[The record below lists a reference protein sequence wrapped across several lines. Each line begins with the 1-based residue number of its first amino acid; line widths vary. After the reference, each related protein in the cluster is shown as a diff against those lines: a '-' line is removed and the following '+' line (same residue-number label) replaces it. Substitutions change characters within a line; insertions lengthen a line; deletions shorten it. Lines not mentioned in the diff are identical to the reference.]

1 MEESLII
8 QTENFQLTQIEFFIR
23 LLVATGIGLVIGLER
38 EHTSITEKGEN
49 FAGLRTFVFVV
60 ILGFL
65 TTFVGVILTHWVL
78 VGGLLT
84 TMVVVAVS
92 YWISASKGEIGG
104 TTEFATLLAFLLGST
119 TFMGFIQESLA
130 IMVIMVVLL
139 SLKVELKR
147 IIGQIT
153 QAELYAFIKFV
164 VLALLVFPFLPNE
177 TFGSYAVFNPRE
189 LGWVIVLTSGL
200 GFAGYLLMKF
210 LGSDRGILLTGIL
223 GGLVSSTVVTW
234 VFSKKS
240 KEVPELSRNCAVAI
254 LAAST
259 IMVIR
264 VVVWVFIFNRALL
277 PGLIL
282 PMILIFLVGI
292 GISFFFYKKQQSQPK
307 VRADFPLGEALNLRE
322 AIFFGLLYTGILLLV
337 SYANQEY
344 GAKGIFLSSAIAG
357 LTDIDAITISVSKL
371 AGNTVLL
378 LTAQNAILLATLCNT
393 IVKIGISLWAGSKEL
408 RKYVLIGYGGIF
420 AAGLVGFIILNTQ

>member
-8 QTENFQLTQIEFFIR
+8 QTDNFQLTQVEFFIR

-38 EHTSITEKGEN
+38 EHTSISGKGEN
-49 FAGLRTFVFVV
+49 FAGLRTFVLVV

-65 TTFVGVILTHWVL
+65 ATFVSTILTPWIL

-84 TMVVVAVS
+84 TMVIVAVS
-92 YWISASKGEIGG
+92 YWVSSTKGEIGG

-147 IIGQIT
+147 FVGQIT
-153 QAELYAFIKFV
+153 HAELYAFIKFV
-164 VLALLVFPFLPNE
+164 VLSLLIFPFLPNE
-177 TFGSYAVFNPRE
+177 TFGPYDVFNPRE
-189 LGWVIVLTSGL
+189 LGWVVVLTSGL

-210 LGSDRGILLTGIL
+210 LGSDRGILFTGII

-234 VFSKKS
+234 VFAKKS
-240 KEVPELSRNCAVAI
+240 KEAPALSRNCAVAI

-264 VVVWVFIFNRALL
+264 VIVWVMIFNRALL
-277 PGLIL
+277 PALMI
-282 PMILIFLVGI
+282 PMALVFLAGIGTSIFL
-292 GISFFFYKKQQSQPK
+292 YRQQKSLPK
-307 VRADFPLGEALNLRE
+307 VTTDFPLGEALNLRE
-322 AIFFGLLYTGILLLV
+322 ALFFGFLYTGILFLV
-337 SYANQEY
+337 SYANHQY
-344 GAKGIFLSSAIAG
+344 GAKGIFLSSAIAA

-371 AGNTVLL
+371 AGDTVSLV
-378 LTAQNAILLATLCNT
+378 TAQNAILLATLCNT
-393 IVKIGISLWAGSKEL
+393 IVKIGIALWAGSKDL
-408 RKYVLIGYGGIF
+408 RKYVLIGYGLVF
-420 AAGLVGFIILNTQ
+420 VAGLIGFIILNA

>member
-1 MEESLII
+1 MEELLII
-8 QTENFQLTQIEFFIR
+8 QTDSFQLTQLDFFIR

-38 EHTSITEKGEN
+38 EHASITEKGEN

-65 TTFVGVILTHWVL
+65 ATFVGVTLTHWIL
-78 VGGLLT
+78 VGALLT
-84 TMVVVAVS
+84 TMVIVAVS
-92 YWISASKGEIGG
+92 YWVSSTKGETGG
-104 TTEFATLLAFLLGST
+104 TTEFAILLSFLLGST

-130 IMVIMVVLL
+130 IMVIVVVLL
-139 SLKVELKR
+139 SLKMKLKD

-153 QAELYAFIKFV
+153 NAELYAFIKFV
-164 VLALLVFPFLPNE
+164 VLSLLIFPFLPSQ
-177 TFGSYAVFNPRE
+177 TFGPYDVFNPRE
-189 LGWVIVLTSGL
+189 LGWVVVLTSGI

-234 VFSKKS
+234 VFAKKS
-240 KEVPELSRNCAVAI
+240 KEVPILSRNCAVAI

-259 IMVIR
+259 VMVIR
-264 VVVWVFIFNRALL
+264 VVVWVIIFNRALL

-282 PMILIFLVGI
+282 PMIFIFSAGVGSSIFLHQ
-292 GISFFFYKKQQSQPK
+292 KQKSHPELK
-307 VRADFPLGEALNLRE
+307 DDFPLGEALNLRE
-322 AIFFGLLYTGILLLV
+322 ALFFGLLYTGILFLV
-337 SYANQEY
+337 SYANHQY
-344 GAKGIFLSSAIAG
+344 GAKGIFLSSGIAA

-371 AGNTVLL
+371 AGNTVPV

-393 IVKIGISLWAGSKEL
+393 IVKIGIALWAGSKNL
-408 RKYVLIGYGGIF
+408 RKDVIIGYGIFF
-420 AAGLVGFIILNTQ
+420 AAGLVGFVILNT